1 LTHDALLFKL
11 TVSTIKGLFVEE
23 TEEEEDSGKL
33 LREIIEGLT
42 GIEPMMDYTLDE
54 CGLASIGLP
63 VLVGLLNK
71 NFSTK
76 KRKLNIKA
84 SDLVDTKTIGDM
96 ADTIDAVK
104 GLADDQG
111 V

>member
-1 LTHDALLFKL
+1 MI
-11 TVSTIKGLFVEE
+11 VSTIKSLFVEE

-33 LREIIEGLT
+33 LCEIIEGMT
-42 GIEPMMDYTLDE
+42 GIEPMMDSTLDE

-76 KRKLNIKA
+76 KRKLNITA
-84 SDLVDTKTIGDM
+84 SDLVEAKTIGDM
-96 ADTIDAVK
+96 ADVIDTVK
-104 GLADDQG
+104 DLADDQG